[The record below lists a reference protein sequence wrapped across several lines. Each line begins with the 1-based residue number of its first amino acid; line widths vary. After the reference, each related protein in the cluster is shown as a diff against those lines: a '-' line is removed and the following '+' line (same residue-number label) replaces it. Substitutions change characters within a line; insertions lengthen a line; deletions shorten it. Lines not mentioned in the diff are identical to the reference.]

1 VLINNLCIL
10 FMCVQ
15 CVALINRFA
24 PTVFEYIAKALVS
37 MFIAMYGLFAYMTL
51 RFNNYVN
58 WLISFVC

>member
-1 VLINNLCIL
+1 
-10 FMCVQ
+10 MCVQ